1 MTTAGPLPTP
11 ALRGR
16 ASSRPTMHDVAA
28 YAGVSHKTVSRVVNG
43 DPYVSEEMLDR
54 VTKAI
59 DAVGY
64 RRNEFARQ
72 LRRGSTNTISIVME
86 DVSDPF
92 YSVVTRAAE
101 EVAAAREVFLIAASS
116 EGDPARAARLV
127 TTFNGRQVEGQ
138 ILTPT
143 EGIED
148 EGLATELRMGAP
160 LVFIDR
166 PVPGLEADTVLADN
180 AGGTRLATEHL
191 LAHGHRRIAYLGDNP
206 SLFTAQERLSGYR
219 SALTDAGLDV
229 DERLIHLGAPDVAEI
244 DAALAEMLALE
255 PAPTAL
261 ITGNN
266 RVTHAALRSSHRVL
280 QRLALV
286 GFDDFELADVLEPP
300 VTVVAQ
306 DASGM
311 GRRAAELLFERIAG
325 EDRPAQTI
333 VLPARLI
340 ERGSGERRPTP

>member
-1 MTTAGPLPTP
+1 MTASKPLSPPSIRT
-11 ALRGR
+11 RGTG
-16 ASSRPTMHDVAA
+16 RPTMHDVAA
-28 YAGVSHKTVSRVVNG
+28 HAGVSHKTVSRVVNG
-43 DPYVSEEMLDR
+43 DPYVSEEMLAK
-54 VTKAI
+54 VTASI
-59 DAVGY
+59 EVVGY

-86 DVSDPF
+86 DLSDPF

-101 EVAAAREVFLIAASS
+101 EVAAEHEFFLITASS

-143 EGIED
+143 EGIES
-148 EGLATELRMGAP
+148 EGLETELRMGSP
-160 LVFIDR
+160 LVLIDR
-166 PVPGLEADTVLADN
+166 PVPGIEVDTVLADN
-180 AGGTRLATEHL
+180 AGGTRLAVEHL
-191 LAHGHRRIAYLGDNP
+191 LAHGHRRIAYLGDQP
-206 SLFTAQERLSGYR
+206 SLYTAQERLAGYR
-219 SALTDAGLDV
+219 AGLEAAGVEV
-229 DERLIHLGAPDVAEI
+229 DDRLIHLGTPDVEEI
-244 DAALAEMLALE
+244 DAALAEMLALT

-261 ITGNN
+261 LTGNN
-266 RVTHAALRSSHRVL
+266 RTTHAALRTGRRILH
-280 QRLALV
+280 RLALV
-286 GFDDFELADVLEPP
+286 GFDDFELADVLDPP

-325 EDRPAQTI
+325 TDRPAQTV

-340 ERGSGERRPTP
+340 ERGSGERPPA

>member
-1 MTTAGPLPTP
+1 
-11 ALRGR
+11 
-16 ASSRPTMHDVAA
+16 MHDVAA
-28 YAGVSHKTVSRVVNG
+28 FAGVSHKTVSRVVNG
-43 DPYVSEEMLDR
+43 DPYVSDDMLAR
-54 VTKAI
+54 VTAAI

-72 LRRGSTNTISIVME
+72 LRQGSTNTISFVME

-101 EVAAAREVFLIAASS
+101 EVAAAREVFLVAASS
-116 EGDPARAARLV
+116 EGDPARAVGLV
-127 TTFNGRQVEGQ
+127 NTFNGRQVEGQ
-138 ILTPT
+138 LLTPT
-143 EGIED
+143 EGIES

-166 PVPGLEADTVLADN
+166 PVRGLEADTVLADN

-206 SLFTAQERLSGYR
+206 SLYTARERASGYR
-219 SALTDAGLDV
+219 AALEAAGAGV
-229 DERLIHLGAPDVAEI
+229 DERLIHLGTPNVAEV
-244 DAALAEMLALE
+244 DAVLARLLDLD

-266 RVTHAALRSSHRVL
+266 RLTHAALRTGRRIL

-286 GFDDFELADVLEPP
+286 GFDDFELADVLDPP

-311 GRRAAELLFERIAG
+311 GRRAAELLFDRIAG
-325 EDRPAQTI
+325 DSRPPENVT
-333 VLPARLI
+333 LPVRLI
-340 ERGSGERRPTP
+340 ERGSGERPPASV